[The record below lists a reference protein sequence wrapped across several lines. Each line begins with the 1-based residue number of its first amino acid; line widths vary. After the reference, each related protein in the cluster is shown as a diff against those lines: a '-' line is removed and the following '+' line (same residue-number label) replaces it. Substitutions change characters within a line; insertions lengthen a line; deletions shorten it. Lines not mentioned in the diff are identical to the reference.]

1 MYDQLSAV
9 LEVPPEWDTERE
21 YTSDSVEC
29 YMETVKEGG
38 KMGLIKVGKRAELG
52 KALKG
57 RTLMD
62 GLVRINV
69 VPRANASTWLS
80 QIK

>member
-1 MYDQLSAV
+1 
-9 LEVPPEWDTERE
+9 
-21 YTSDSVEC
+21 
-29 YMETVKEGG
+29 METAKEGG

-69 VPRANASTWLS
+69 VPRAKASTWLS